1 MKAKRKHLIVKAN
14 LEQKESHEV
23 QLPDGSTISLFIGR
37 KYGENNREVNP
48 SVCEVISVG
57 EGVDEVGVGDTI
69 IVHHNLIMNEASYIK
84 KEGQTV
90 YIGMPANELIYAK
103 INEDGSLTPVFNNLI
118 AERVKIPKK
127 SEFEFEEKTESMKFK
142 VLSTPK
148 NYEDVVA
155 GQYILAYKLSD
166 YEMVYHYKNKE
177 TRAIRI
183 AASDI
188 LGVFN

>member
-23 QLPDGSTISLFIGR
+23 ELPDGSKINLFIGR
-37 KYGENNREVNP
+37 KYGENNREINP

-57 EGVDEVGVGDTI
+57 EGVDEVQVDDTI

-84 KEGQTV
+84 KEGNIV
-90 YIGMPANELIYAK
+90 YIGMPANEMVYAK

-118 AERVKIPKK
+118 AERVKVPKK

-183 AASDI
+183 SASDI
-188 LGVFN
+188 LGIFN